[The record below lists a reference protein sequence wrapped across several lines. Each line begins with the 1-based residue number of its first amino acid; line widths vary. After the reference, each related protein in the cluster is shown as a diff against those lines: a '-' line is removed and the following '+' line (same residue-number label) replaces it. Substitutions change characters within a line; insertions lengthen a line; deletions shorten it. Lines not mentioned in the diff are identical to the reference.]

1 MRWRRSSD
9 ASVDGIARAHT
20 SVGGVELSHQRLR
33 CAARQ
38 GVQLVHLTIA
48 RAVVPFSAARLFGSE
63 IPMLA
68 RPVADEVC
76 RPREWNRV
84 WRSLRSAAACVVH
97 ARRCAACA
105 IRRACHVPPMSLDW
119 LRYSREAWDQQVE
132 EGTDWAVPVGAREV
146 AFTRRGELRICATP
160 TRLVPVAWWPASV
173 LNERSA
179 SSSTTTNWS
188 WASKARDARIATFGT
203 TRAIK
208 SRSRVGR

>member
-1 MRWRRSSD
+1 
-9 ASVDGIARAHT
+9 
-20 SVGGVELSHQRLR
+20 
-33 CAARQ
+33 
-38 GVQLVHLTIA
+38 
-48 RAVVPFSAARLFGSE
+48 
-63 IPMLA
+63 
-68 RPVADEVC
+68 
-76 RPREWNRV
+76 
-84 WRSLRSAAACVVH
+84 
-97 ARRCAACA
+97 
-105 IRRACHVPPMSLDW
+105 MSLDW